1 MATKGVARYGALKEL
16 RDLTLRFYKASATG
30 DLSFFDRHVSRQEGE
45 REFIGTDSNEWWEGL
60 EALREAARTQSEAIE
75 GGGLQIVGG
84 QLQAYSEGNVGWV
97 IDRNASFRLPNSTQI
112 PFRNTGVFRRE
123 DGEWKLVHGHTSI
136 GVRSE
141 ELFGEDVTASS

>member
-1 MATKGVARYGALKEL
+1 MEHSEEL

-30 DLSFFDRHVSRQEGE
+30 DLSFFNRHLSRKEGAQ
-45 REFIGTDSNEWWEGL
+45 FIGTTSNEWWEGL
-60 EALREAARTQSEAIE
+60 EALREAARTQSEAIA
-75 GGGLQIVGG
+75 GSGLQIVGG
-84 QLQAYSEGNVGWV
+84 QPQAYSEGNVGWV
-97 IDRNASFRLPNSTQI
+97 IDRNASFRLPDSTQI

-141 ELFGEDVTASS
+141 ECFGEDVTASS

>member
-1 MATKGVARYGALKEL
+1 MEHSEEL

-30 DLSFFDRHVSRQEGE
+30 DLSFFDRHVSRKEGAQ
-45 REFIGTDSNEWWEGL
+45 FISTDSNEWWEAL
-60 EALREAARTQSEAIE
+60 EALREAARTQSEAME

-84 QLQAYSEGNVGWV
+84 QPQAYSEGNVGWS
-97 IDRNASFRLPNSTQI
+97 IDRNASFRLPDSTQI

-141 ELFGEDVTASS
+141 GLFGEDLTASS

>member
-1 MATKGVARYGALKEL
+1 MEHSEEL

-30 DLSFFDRHVSRQEGE
+30 DLSFFDRHVSRQEGAQ
-45 REFIGTDSNEWWEGL
+45 FIGTDSNEWWEGL

-84 QLQAYSEGNVGWV
+84 QLQAYREG
-97 IDRNASFRLPNSTQI
+97 NASFRLPDSTQI